1 MDVLLNNLAAAL
13 GLGED
18 PRIVYALAA
27 AALLALVSLVSG
39 LGRFDV
45 AALVRPATLLRFC
58 FGVLLAFALTV
69 LGHGWLAADPTASA
83 PPGALL
89 VGLSRVPLYLLALAY
104 GPTPG
109 LLAGALYAAA
119 TADGQYPG
127 WPEAILALEL
137 TVLGWLALAP
147 SPRRTRWA
155 GPLAAPVAYLLAIG
169 TAGVAHSV
177 WLTGDVSLAGLV
189 TEQATSLPGL
199 VAAWALLALFGPGF
213 YQRYLGGS
221 RIAPL
226 GAAQRREP
234 GSPPTNMDDAES
246 WQPRAVTTTFEA
258 PVLERG
264 GRSSSRRLQEHAWH
278 SDDPNG

>member
-1 MDVLLNNLAAAL
+1 MLNNLAATL

-39 LGRFDV
+39 LGRLDL
-45 AALVRPATLLRFC
+45 AALFRPATLLRFC
-58 FGVLLAFALTV
+58 SGVLLAFALTV
-69 LGHGWLAADPTASA
+69 LAQGWLASVEVGGVPA
-83 PPGALL
+83 GAFAA
-89 VGLSRVPLYLLALAY
+89 GLSRAPLYLLALAY

-109 LLAGALYAAA
+109 LLAGVLYAAA
-119 TADGQYPG
+119 TAAGRFPG
-127 WPEAILALEL
+127 WPEATLVLEL

-155 GPLAAPVAYLLAIG
+155 GPISAPTAYLMATG

-177 WLTGDVSLAGLV
+177 WLTGQVSLAGLYA
-189 TEQATSLPGL
+189 EQAPFLPGL
-199 VAAWALLALFGPGF
+199 VAAWALLALFGPAF
-213 YQRYLGGS
+213 YQRHMGGS

-226 GAAQRREP
+226 AAAPHRLR
-234 GSPPTNMDDAES
+234 DDA
-246 WQPRAVTTTFEA
+246 QPTGTTAAGPRPRAATPTTEA
-258 PVLERG
+258 PVLER
-264 GRSSSRRLQEHAWH
+264 RERPKNRRLANQAWH